1 MTKTDPTNLMM
12 DMATGFAEATAA
24 AQKAGLEML
33 QAELQAMTALMP
45 GLAHPHKDEATEE
58 AERRAA
64 EAAVEDGFDNMPV

>member
-1 MTKTDPTNLMM
+1 MTKTDPTSVMM
-12 DMATGFAEATAA
+12 DMASGLAEATAT
-24 AQKAGLEML
+24 AQKAGLELL

-45 GLAHPHKDEATEE
+45 GLAPQHRDEAELE